1 VVPKTRFISC
11 CGFVLSLTLTSM
23 LSAAPRLGLAQT
35 ALTVSIVPGQ
45 NGTAQSKDA
54 SNLGDGAL
62 NLSVTS
68 SVSWLSASIGAQH
81 ACSLKGNCIPVQIAL
96 QTSALTAGV
105 YTGTV
110 TVSDPHAV
118 DAPQFMTVTALV
130 GGDVPAKLEY
140 FVPPNGSASS
150 TFTTGGSV
158 STTISSNT
166 PWLAIAADGAGS
178 FAFGVPVPYT
188 VTATAQNGMATS
200 DYNGTI
206 AISGSSFAPDNKSV
220 AVLLH
225 VTTQAILQTNPAS
238 IAFRIAQG
246 ANKQTAY
253 VATSNSGQGTVSIS
267 GVTAGGVPNTTSA
280 AWLSAQIVSGNPAL
294 VSIVADPTGLSP
306 GTYQGMVAIASNA
319 ANSTVTVPVQLNI
332 VAQTAPVSA
341 AGGVVNNGT
350 FAGGES
356 LAQGDI
362 AALFGD
368 QLTYGDPQQAGSL
381 PLPTILGSTQVLVNG
396 QPAPV
401 YYVSPGQINFEIP
414 IDAATND
421 ATVQVVRNGQAGNLA
436 YMNIKP
442 SQPRFITNG
451 GTYAIMTTPNGALTG
466 ILSHPVTAGD
476 IVVIYTIGLGPTSPP
491 VPSGTASPTSPLA
504 VIDPTTVL
512 ACFGN
517 NSPFSPAPCVNPQF
531 VGLSPGFVGLYQI
544 NLAIPQGLASGNV
557 PFSFTVNGVP
567 SDIVQL
573 AVQ

>member
-1 VVPKTRFISC
+1 VVPRIRFISC
-11 CGFVLSLTLTSM
+11 CGFVLLLTLTSM

-45 NGTAQSKDA
+45 NGTAQSIDA

-68 SVSWLSASIGAQH
+68 SVSWLSASIGAPH

-105 YTGTV
+105 YTGTI
-110 TVSDPHAV
+110 TVSDPNAV
-118 DAPQFMTVTALV
+118 DAPQFVTVTALV

-140 FVPPNGSASS
+140 YVPPNGSASS
-150 TFTTGGSV
+150 TFNTGGPATSTV
-158 STTISSNT
+158 SNNT
-166 PWLAIAADGAGS
+166 PWLAIASNGAGS
-178 FAFGVPVPYT
+178 FEFGMPVPYT
-188 VTATAQNGMATS
+188 VTATGQNGMATG
-200 DYNGTI
+200 DYNGSI
-206 AISGSSFAPDNKSV
+206 AISGSSFAPDNKSI

-225 VTTQAILQTNPAS
+225 VTTQPILQTNPAS

-253 VATSNSGQGTVSIS
+253 VATSNGGQGTLSIS

-280 AWLSAQIVSGNPAL
+280 AWLSAQIVSGNTSL

-306 GTYQGMVAIASNA
+306 GTYQGTVTIASNA
-319 ANSTVTVPVQLNI
+319 ANSSVIVPVQLNV
-332 VAQTAPVSA
+332 VAQTTPVSA

-350 FAGGES
+350 FAAGES
-356 LAQGDI
+356 LSQGDI

-381 PLPTILGSTQVLVNG
+381 PLPAILGGTQVLVNG

-401 YYVSPGQINFEIP
+401 YYVSASQINFEIP

-421 ATVQVVRNGQAGNLA
+421 ATVQVVRNGQAGNIA
-436 YMNIKP
+436 YLNIQV
-442 SQPRFITNG
+442 SEPRFITNG
-451 GTYAIMTTPNGALTG
+451 GTYAIMTTPNGSLTG
-466 ILSHPVTAGD
+466 IPSHPVTAGD

-504 VIDPTTVL
+504 VIDPTTVQ

-567 SDIVQL
+567 SDVVQL

>member
-11 CGFVLSLTLTSM
+11 CGFVLLLTLTST

-35 ALTVSIVPGQ
+35 ALTVSILPGQ
-45 NGTAQSKDA
+45 NGPAQSIDA
-54 SNLGDGAL
+54 SNLGDGVL

-68 SVSWLSASIGAQH
+68 SVSWLSASIGAPH
-81 ACSLKGNCIPVQIAL
+81 ACSLKGNCIPVQISM
-96 QTSALTAGV
+96 QTSTLTAGV

-110 TVSDPHAV
+110 TVSDPNAV
-118 DAPQFMTVTALV
+118 DAPQFVTVTALV
-130 GGDVPAKLEY
+130 GGSVPAKLEY
-140 FVPPNGSASS
+140 YVPPNGSAAS

-158 STTISSNT
+158 STTISNNT

-178 FAFGVPVPYT
+178 FQFGVPVPYT
-188 VTATAQNGMATS
+188 VTATAQNGMATG
-200 DYNGTI
+200 DYNGSV
-206 AISGSSFAPDNKSV
+206 AISGSSFAPDNKSI

-225 VTTQAILQTNPAS
+225 VTTQPILQPNPSS

-246 ANKQTAY
+246 ANKQTDY
-253 VATSNSGQGTVSIS
+253 VVTSNGGQGTLSVSS
-267 GVTAGGVPNTTSA
+267 VTAGSVPNVTPAT
-280 AWLSAQIVSGNPAL
+280 WLSAQTVSGNASL

-306 GTYQGMVAIASNA
+306 GTYQGTITIASNA
-319 ANSTVTVPVQLNI
+319 ANSTVTVPVQLNVI
-332 VAQTAPVSA
+332 AQTAPVSA

-368 QLTYGDPQQAGSL
+368 QFTYGDPQQASSL
-381 PLPTILGSTQVLVNG
+381 PLPTILGGTQVLVNG

-421 ATVQVVRNGQAGNLA
+421 ATVQVVRNGQAGNTA
-436 YMNIKP
+436 YLNIQV
-442 SQPRFITNG
+442 SEPRFITNG

-466 ILSHPVTAGD
+466 IPSHPVTAGD

-491 VPSGTASPTSPLA
+491 VPSGTASPSSPLA

-567 SDIVQL
+567 SDVVQL

>member
-1 VVPKTRFISC
+1 MVPKNRFISC
-11 CGFVLSLTLTSM
+11 CGFVLLLTLTSM
-23 LSAAPRLGLAQT
+23 LNAAPRLGLAQT

-45 NGTAQSKDA
+45 NGTAQSIDA
-54 SNLGDGAL
+54 SNLGDGVL

-68 SVSWLSASIGAQH
+68 SVSWLSASIGAPH
-81 ACSLKGNCIPVQIAL
+81 TCSLKGNCIPVQIAL
-96 QTSALTAGV
+96 QTTALTAGV

-110 TVSDPHAV
+110 TVSDPNAV
-118 DAPQFMTVTALV
+118 DAPQFVTVTALV

-140 FVPPNGSASS
+140 YVPSNGSAST

-158 STTISSNT
+158 TTMVSNNT

-178 FAFGVPVPYT
+178 FAFGTPVPYT
-188 VTATAQNGMATS
+188 VTATAQNGMAAG
-200 DYNGTI
+200 DYNGSI
-206 AISGSSFAPDNKSV
+206 AISGSSFAPDNKSI

-225 VTTQAILQTNPAS
+225 VTTQPILQPNPSS

-246 ANKQTAY
+246 ANKQTDY
-253 VATSNSGQGTVSIS
+253 VVTSNGGQGTLSIS
-267 GVTAGGVPNTTSA
+267 GVTAGGVPA
-280 AWLSAQIVSGNPAL
+280 ATPATWLSAQTVSGNASL

-306 GTYQGMVAIASNA
+306 GTYQGTVTIASNA
-319 ANSTVTVPVQLNI
+319 VNSSVTVPVQLNV
-332 VAQTAPVSA
+332 VAPTAPVSA

-368 QLTYGDPQQAGSL
+368 QLTYGDPQQASSL
-381 PLPTILGSTQVLVNG
+381 PLQTILGGTQVLVNG
-396 QPAPV
+396 QPVPV
-401 YYVSPGQINFEIP
+401 YYVSPSQINFEIP
-414 IDAATND
+414 IDAATSD
-421 ATVQVVRNGQAGNLA
+421 ATVQVVRNSQAGNTA
-436 YMNIKP
+436 YLNIQ
-442 SQPRFITNG
+442 SSEPRFITNG
-451 GTYAIMTTPNGALTG
+451 GTYAIMTTPNGTLTG
-466 ILSHPVTAGD
+466 IPSHPVTAGD
-476 IVVIYTIGLGPTSPP
+476 IVVIYTIGLGPTSPV

-504 VIDPTTVL
+504 VIDPTTVQ

-531 VGLSPGFVGLYQI
+531 VGLTPAFVGLYQI

-567 SDIVQL
+567 SDVVQL

>member
-1 VVPKTRFISC
+1 MVPRIRFISC
-11 CGFVLSLTLTSM
+11 CGFVLLLTLTSM

-45 NGTAQSKDA
+45 NGTAQSIDA

-68 SVSWLSASIGAQH
+68 SVSWLSASIGAPH

-105 YTGTV
+105 YTGTI
-110 TVSDPHAV
+110 TVSDPNAV
-118 DAPQFMTVTALV
+118 DAPQFVTVTALV

-140 FVPPNGSASS
+140 YVPPNGSASS
-150 TFTTGGSV
+150 TFNTGGPATSTV
-158 STTISSNT
+158 SNNT
-166 PWLAIAADGAGS
+166 PWLAIASNGAGS
-178 FAFGVPVPYT
+178 FEFGMPVPYT
-188 VTATAQNGMATS
+188 VTATGQNGMATG
-200 DYNGTI
+200 DYNGSI
-206 AISGSSFAPDNKSV
+206 AISGSSFAPDNKSI

-225 VTTQAILQTNPAS
+225 VTTQPILQTNPAS

-253 VATSNSGQGTVSIS
+253 VATSNGGQGTLSIS

-280 AWLSAQIVSGNPAL
+280 AWLSAQIVSGNTSL

-306 GTYQGMVAIASNA
+306 GTYQGTVTIASNA
-319 ANSTVTVPVQLNI
+319 ANSSVIVPVQLNV
-332 VAQTAPVSA
+332 VAQTTPVSA

-350 FAGGES
+350 FAAGES

-381 PLPTILGSTQVLVNG
+381 PLPAILGGTQVLVNG

-401 YYVSPGQINFEIP
+401 YYVSASQINFEIP

-421 ATVQVVRNGQAGNLA
+421 ATVQVVRNGQAGNIA
-436 YMNIKP
+436 YLNIQV
-442 SQPRFITNG
+442 SEPRFITNG
-451 GTYAIMTTPNGALTG
+451 GTYAIMTTPNGSLTG
-466 ILSHPVTAGD
+466 IPSHPVTAGD

-504 VIDPTTVL
+504 VIDPTTVQ

-567 SDIVQL
+567 SDVVQL

>member
-1 VVPKTRFISC
+1 
-11 CGFVLSLTLTSM
+11 M

-45 NGTAQSKDA
+45 NGTAQSIDA

-68 SVSWLSASIGAQH
+68 SVSWLSASIGAPH

-105 YTGTV
+105 YTGTI
-110 TVSDPHAV
+110 TVSDPNAV
-118 DAPQFMTVTALV
+118 DAPQFVTVTALV

-140 FVPPNGSASS
+140 YVPPNGSASS
-150 TFTTGGSV
+150 TFNTGGPATSTV
-158 STTISSNT
+158 SNNT
-166 PWLAIAADGAGS
+166 PWLAIASNGAGS
-178 FAFGVPVPYT
+178 FEFGMPVPYT
-188 VTATAQNGMATS
+188 VTATGQNGMATG
-200 DYNGTI
+200 DYNGSI
-206 AISGSSFAPDNKSV
+206 AISGSSFAPDNKSI

-225 VTTQAILQTNPAS
+225 VTTQPILQTNPAS

-253 VATSNSGQGTVSIS
+253 VATSNGGQGTLSIS

-280 AWLSAQIVSGNPAL
+280 AWLSAQIVSGNTSL

-306 GTYQGMVAIASNA
+306 GTYQGTVTIASNA
-319 ANSTVTVPVQLNI
+319 ANSSVIVPVQLNV
-332 VAQTAPVSA
+332 VAQTTPVSA

-350 FAGGES
+350 FAAGES
-356 LAQGDI
+356 LSQGDI

-381 PLPTILGSTQVLVNG
+381 PLPAILGGTQVLVNG

-401 YYVSPGQINFEIP
+401 YYVSASQINFEIP

-421 ATVQVVRNGQAGNLA
+421 ATVQVVRNGQAGNIA
-436 YMNIKP
+436 YLNIQV
-442 SQPRFITNG
+442 SEPRFITNG
-451 GTYAIMTTPNGALTG
+451 GTYAIMTTPNGSLTG
-466 ILSHPVTAGD
+466 IPSHPVTAGD

-504 VIDPTTVL
+504 VIDPTTVQ

-567 SDIVQL
+567 SDVVQL

>member
-1 VVPKTRFISC
+1 
-11 CGFVLSLTLTSM
+11 
-23 LSAAPRLGLAQT
+23 
-35 ALTVSIVPGQ
+35 
-45 NGTAQSKDA
+45 
-54 SNLGDGAL
+54 
-62 NLSVTS
+62 
-68 SVSWLSASIGAQH
+68 
-81 ACSLKGNCIPVQIAL
+81 
-96 QTSALTAGV
+96 
-105 YTGTV
+105 
-110 TVSDPHAV
+110 
-118 DAPQFMTVTALV
+118 
-130 GGDVPAKLEY
+130 
-140 FVPPNGSASS
+140 
-150 TFTTGGSV
+150 
-158 STTISSNT
+158 
-166 PWLAIAADGAGS
+166 
-178 FAFGVPVPYT
+178 
-188 VTATAQNGMATS
+188 MATG
-200 DYNGTI
+200 DYNGSI
-206 AISGSSFAPDNKSV
+206 AISGSSFAPDNKSI

-225 VTTQAILQTNPAS
+225 VTTQPILQTNPAS

-253 VATSNSGQGTVSIS
+253 VATSNGGQGTLSIS

-280 AWLSAQIVSGNPAL
+280 AWLSAQIVSGNTSL

-306 GTYQGMVAIASNA
+306 GTYQGTVTIASNA
-319 ANSTVTVPVQLNI
+319 ANSSVIVPVQLNV
-332 VAQTAPVSA
+332 VAQTTPVSA

-350 FAGGES
+350 FAAGES
-356 LAQGDI
+356 LSQGDI

-381 PLPTILGSTQVLVNG
+381 PLPAILGGTQVLVNG

-401 YYVSPGQINFEIP
+401 YYVSASQINFEIP

-421 ATVQVVRNGQAGNLA
+421 ATVQVVRNGQAGNIA
-436 YMNIKP
+436 YLNIQV
-442 SQPRFITNG
+442 SEPRFITNG
-451 GTYAIMTTPNGALTG
+451 GTYAIMTTPNGSLTG
-466 ILSHPVTAGD
+466 IPSHPVTAGD

-504 VIDPTTVL
+504 VIDPTTVQ

-567 SDIVQL
+567 SDVVQL

>member
-1 VVPKTRFISC
+1 VILKNRCISC
-11 CGFVLSLTLTSM
+11 CGFVLLLTLTST
-23 LSAAPRLGLAQT
+23 LSAASRLGLTTT

-45 NGTAQSKDA
+45 NGPAQSIDA

-62 NLSVTS
+62 NLSTTS
-68 SVSWLSASIGAQH
+68 SVSWLSASIGAPH
-81 ACSLKGNCIPVQIAL
+81 SCSLKGNCIPVQIAL
-96 QTSALTAGV
+96 QTSGLSAGI

-110 TVSDPHAV
+110 TVSDPNAV
-118 DAPQFMTVTALV
+118 DAPQFVTVTALV
-130 GGDVPAKLEY
+130 GGAVPAKLEY
-140 FVPPNGSASS
+140 YVPPNGSASS
-150 TFTTGGSV
+150 TFTTGGAVSTSV
-158 STTISSNT
+158 SNNT
-166 PWLAIAADGAGS
+166 PWLAIASNGAGS
-178 FAFGVPVPYT
+178 FEFGMPVPYT
-188 VTATAQNGMATS
+188 VTATAQNGMATG
-200 DYNGTI
+200 DYNGSI
-206 AISGSSFAPDNKSV
+206 AISGSSFAPDNKSI

-225 VTTQAILQTNPAS
+225 VTAQPILQANPAS

-253 VATSNSGQGTVSIS
+253 VATSNGGQGTLSIS
-267 GVTAGGVPNTTSA
+267 GVTAGGVPTTTPA
-280 AWLSAQIVSGNPAL
+280 AWLSTQIVSGNTPL

-306 GTYQGMVAIASNA
+306 GVYQGTVTIASNA
-319 ANSTVTVPVQLNI
+319 ANSSAVVTVQLNV

-368 QLTYGDPQQAGSL
+368 QLTYGDPQSASSL
-381 PLPTILGSTQVLVNG
+381 PLLTTLGGTQVLVNG

-414 IDAATND
+414 IDAATGD
-421 ATVQVVRNGQAGNLA
+421 ATVQVVRNSQAGNLA
-436 YMNIKP
+436 YLNIQP
-442 SQPRFITNG
+442 SEPRFITNG

-466 ILSHPVTAGD
+466 IPSHPVTAGD

-491 VPSGTASPTSPLA
+491 VPSGTASPTNPLA
-504 VIDPTTVL
+504 TIDPATVQ

-531 VGLSPGFVGLYQI
+531 VGLTPAFVGLYQI
-544 NLAIPQGLASGNV
+544 NLAVPQGLALGNV

>member
-1 VVPKTRFISC
+1 MVPKNRFISC
-11 CGFVLSLTLTSM
+11 CGFVLLLTLTSM
-23 LSAAPRLGLAQT
+23 LNAAPRLGLAQT

-45 NGTAQSKDA
+45 NGTAQSIDA
-54 SNLGDGAL
+54 SNLGDGVL

-68 SVSWLSASIGAQH
+68 SVSWLSASIGAPH
-81 ACSLKGNCIPVQIAL
+81 TCSLKGNCIPIQIAL
-96 QTSALTAGV
+96 QTTALTAGV

-110 TVSDPHAV
+110 TVSDPNAV
-118 DAPQFMTVTALV
+118 DAPQFVTVTALV

-140 FVPPNGSASS
+140 YVPSNGSALT

-158 STTISSNT
+158 TTMVSNNT

-178 FAFGVPVPYT
+178 FAFGTPVPYT
-188 VTATAQNGMATS
+188 VTATAQNGMATG

-206 AISGSSFAPDNKSV
+206 AISGSSFAPDNKSI

-225 VTTQAILQTNPAS
+225 VTTQPILQPNPSS

-246 ANKQTAY
+246 ANKQTDY
-253 VATSNSGQGTVSIS
+253 VVTSNGGQGTLSVSS
-267 GVTAGGVPNTTSA
+267 VTAGGVPA
-280 AWLSAQIVSGNPAL
+280 ATPATWLSAQIVSGNASL

-306 GTYQGMVAIASNA
+306 GTYQGTVTIASNA
-319 ANSTVTVPVQLNI
+319 ANSSVIVPVQLNV

-350 FAGGES
+350 FAAGES

-381 PLPTILGSTQVLVNG
+381 PLPAILGGTQVLVNG

-401 YYVSPGQINFEIP
+401 YYVSASQINFEIP

-421 ATVQVVRNGQAGNLA
+421 ATVQVVRNGQAGNIA
-436 YMNIKP
+436 YLNIQV
-442 SQPRFITNG
+442 SEPRFITNG
-451 GTYAIMTTPNGALTG
+451 GTYAIMTTPNGTLTG
-466 ILSHPVTAGD
+466 IPSHPVTAGD

-544 NLAIPQGLASGNV
+544 NLVIPQGLTSGNV

-567 SDIVQL
+567 SDVVQL

>member
-1 VVPKTRFISC
+1 VVPKTRFVSC
-11 CGFVLSLTLTSM
+11 CGFVLLLTLTSM

-45 NGTAQSKDA
+45 NGIAQSIDA

-62 NLSVTS
+62 NLSATS
-68 SVSWLSASIGAQH
+68 SVSWLSASIGAPH
-81 ACSLKGNCIPVQIAL
+81 ACSLKGNCIPVQITL

-110 TVSDPHAV
+110 TVNDPSAV
-118 DAPQFMTVTALV
+118 DAPQFVTVTALV

-140 FVPPNGSASS
+140 YVPPNGSASS
-150 TFTTGGSV
+150 SFTTGGAV
-158 STTISSNT
+158 TTTVSSNT

-178 FAFGVPVPYT
+178 FQFGVPVPYT
-188 VTATAQNGMATS
+188 VTATAQSGMATG

-206 AISGSSFAPDNKSV
+206 AISGSPFAPDNKST

-225 VTTQAILQTNPAS
+225 LTTQPILQANPSS
-238 IAFRIAQG
+238 IGFRIAQG
-246 ANKQTAY
+246 ANKQTDY
-253 VATSNSGQGTVSIS
+253 VVTSNGGQGTLSIS
-267 GVTAGGVPNTTSA
+267 GVTAGGVTAAAPA
-280 AWLSAQIVSGNPAL
+280 AWLSAQTVSGNASL

-306 GTYQGMVAIASNA
+306 GTYQGMVTIASNA
-319 ANSTVTVPVQLNI
+319 ANSTVTVPVQLNV

-368 QLTYGDPQQAGSL
+368 QFTFGDPQQASSL
-381 PLPTILGSTQVLVNG
+381 PLPAILGGTQVLVNG
-396 QPAPV
+396 QPVPV

-414 IDAATND
+414 IDAATDD

-436 YMNIKP
+436 YLNIKP
-442 SQPRFITNG
+442 SEPRFITNG

-466 ILSHPVTAGD
+466 IPSHPLTAGD
-476 IVVIYTIGLGPTSPP
+476 IVVIYTIGLGPTSPS
-491 VPSGTASPTSPLA
+491 VPSGTASPASPLA

-531 VGLSPGFVGLYQI
+531 VGLTPAFVGLYQI
-544 NLAIPQGLASGNV
+544 NLAIPQGLASGNLS
-557 PFSFTVNGVP
+557 FSFTVNGVP
-567 SDIVQL
+567 SDVVQL

>member
-1 VVPKTRFISC
+1 MILKNHYISC
-11 CGFVLSLTLTSM
+11 CGFVLLLTLTST
-23 LSAAPRLGLAQT
+23 LSAASRLGLTTT

-45 NGTAQSKDA
+45 NGPAQSIDA

-62 NLSVTS
+62 NLSATS
-68 SVSWLSASIGAQH
+68 SVSWLSASIGAPH
-81 ACSLKGNCIPVQIAL
+81 SCSLKGNCIPVQIAL
-96 QTSALTAGV
+96 QTSGLAAGV

-110 TVSDPHAV
+110 TVSDPNAV
-118 DAPQFMTVTALV
+118 DAPQFVTVTALV
-130 GGDVPAKLEY
+130 GGAVPAKLEY
-140 FVPPNGSASS
+140 YVPPNGSASS
-150 TFTTGGSV
+150 TFTTGGAVSTSV
-158 STTISSNT
+158 SNNT
-166 PWLAIAADGAGS
+166 PWLAIASNGAGS
-178 FAFGVPVPYT
+178 FEFGMPVPYT

-200 DYNGTI
+200 DYNGSI
-206 AISGSSFAPDNKSV
+206 AISGSSFAPDNKSI

-225 VTTQAILQTNPAS
+225 VTAQPILQANPAS

-253 VATSNSGQGTVSIS
+253 VATSNGGQGTLSIS
-267 GVTAGGVPNTTSA
+267 GVTAGGVPTTTPA
-280 AWLSAQIVSGNPAL
+280 AWLSAQIVSGNTSL

-306 GTYQGMVAIASNA
+306 GTYQGTVTIASNA
-319 ANSTVTVPVQLNI
+319 ANGSAVVPVQLNVI
-332 VAQTAPVSA
+332 AQTAPVSA

-350 FAGGES
+350 FAAGES

-368 QLTYGDPQQAGSL
+368 QLTYGDPQQASSL
-381 PLPTILGSTQVLVNG
+381 PLLTTLGGTQVLVNG

-414 IDAATND
+414 IDAATGD
-421 ATVQVVRNGQAGNLA
+421 ATVQVVRNSQAGNLA
-436 YMNIKP
+436 YLNIQP
-442 SQPRFITNG
+442 SEPRFITNG

-466 ILSHPVTAGD
+466 IPSHPVTAGD

-491 VPSGTASPTSPLA
+491 VPSGTASPTNPLA
-504 VIDPTTVL
+504 TIDPATVQ

-531 VGLSPGFVGLYQI
+531 VGLTPAFVGLYQI

>member
-1 VVPKTRFISC
+1 MVPKTSFISC
-11 CGFVLSLTLTSM
+11 CGFVLLLSLTSL

-45 NGTAQSKDA
+45 NGTAQSIDA
-54 SNLGDGAL
+54 SNLGDGTL

-68 SVSWLSASIGAQH
+68 SVSWLSASIGAPH

-110 TVSDPHAV
+110 TVSDPNAV
-118 DAPQFMTVTALV
+118 DAPQFVTVTALV

-140 FVPPNGSASS
+140 YVPPNGSAST
-150 TFTTGGSV
+150 TFTTGGPATATV
-158 STTISSNT
+158 SNNT
-166 PWLAIAADGAGS
+166 PWLAIAVDGAGS
-178 FAFGVPVPYT
+178 FAFGTPVPYT
-188 VTATAQNGMATS
+188 VTAAAQNGMATG
-200 DYNGTI
+200 DYNGSV
-206 AISGSSFAPDNKSV
+206 AISGSSFAPDNKSI

-225 VTTQAILQTNPAS
+225 VTTQPILQPNPTT
-238 IAFRIAQG
+238 IAFRIAQS
-246 ANKQTAY
+246 ANKQTDY
-253 VATSNSGQGTVSIS
+253 VVTSNGGQGALTIS
-267 GVTAGGVPNTTSA
+267 GVTASA
-280 AWLSAQIVSGNPAL
+280 SSGTWLSAQTVSGNASL

-306 GTYQGMVAIASNA
+306 GAYQGTVTIASNA
-319 ANSTVTVPVQLNI
+319 ANSSVIVPVQLNV
-332 VAQTAPVSA
+332 VAPTAPVSA

-368 QLTYGDPQQAGSL
+368 QLTYGDPQQASSL
-381 PLPTILGSTQVLVNG
+381 PLQTSLGGTQVLVNG

-414 IDAATND
+414 IDAATGD
-421 ATVQVVRNGQAGNLA
+421 ATVQVVRNSQAGNIA
-436 YMNIKP
+436 YLNIQP
-442 SQPRFITNG
+442 SEPRFITNG
-451 GTYAIMTTPNGALTG
+451 GTYAIMTTPNGTLTG
-466 ILSHPVTAGD
+466 IPSHPVTGGD
-476 IVVIYTIGLGPTSPP
+476 VVVIYTIGLGPTSPV

-504 VIDPTTVL
+504 VIDPTTVE

-531 VGLSPGFVGLYQI
+531 VGLTPAFVGLYQI
-544 NLAIPQGLASGNV
+544 NLAIPQGMASGNV

-567 SDIVQL
+567 SDFVQL

>member
-1 VVPKTRFISC
+1 
-11 CGFVLSLTLTSM
+11 M

-45 NGTAQSKDA
+45 NGTGQSIDA
-54 SNLGDGAL
+54 SNLGDGVL

-68 SVSWLSASIGAQH
+68 SVSWLTASIGAPH

-105 YTGTV
+105 YTGTI
-110 TVSDPHAV
+110 TVSDPNAV
-118 DAPQFMTVTALV
+118 DAPQFVTVTALV

-140 FVPPNGSASS
+140 YVPPNGSATS
-150 TFTTGGSV
+150 TFTTGASV
-158 STTISSNT
+158 STTISNNT

-178 FAFGVPVPYT
+178 FQFGVPVPYT
-188 VTATAQNGMATS
+188 VTATAQSGMATG
-200 DYNGTI
+200 DYNGSV
-206 AISGSSFAPDNKSV
+206 AISGSSFAPDNKSIT
-220 AVLLH
+220 VLLH
-225 VTTQAILQTNPAS
+225 VTTQPILQPNPSS
-238 IAFRIAQG
+238 IAFRIAQS

-253 VATSNSGQGTVSIS
+253 VATSNGGQGTLSIS
-267 GVTAGGVPNTTSA
+267 GVTSGGVPFTATPA
-280 AWLSAQIVSGNPAL
+280 TWLSAQIVSGNASL
-294 VSIVADPTGLSP
+294 FSIVADPTGLSP
-306 GTYQGMVAIASNA
+306 GTYQGTVTIASNA
-319 ANSTVTVPVQLNI
+319 ANSSAVVPVQLNV
-332 VAQTAPVSA
+332 VAQTPPVSA

-368 QLTYGDPQQAGSL
+368 QLTYGDPQQASSL
-381 PLPTILGSTQVLVNG
+381 PLVNILGGTQVLVNG

-401 YYVSPGQINFEIP
+401 YYVSPSQINFEIP

-421 ATVQVVRNGQAGNLA
+421 ATVQVVRNGQAGNTA
-436 YMNIKP
+436 YLNIQV
-442 SQPRFITNG
+442 SEPRFITNG

-466 ILSHPVTAGD
+466 IPSHPVTAAD

-491 VPSGTASPTSPLA
+491 VPSGTASPSSPLA

-544 NLAIPQGLASGNV
+544 NLAIPQGLATGNM

-567 SDIVQL
+567 SDVVQL

>member
-1 VVPKTRFISC
+1 MILKNHYISC
-11 CGFVLSLTLTSM
+11 CGFVLLLTLTSM
-23 LSAAPRLGLAQT
+23 LSAASRLGLTTT

-45 NGTAQSKDA
+45 NGPAQSIDA

-62 NLSVTS
+62 NLSTTS
-68 SVSWLSASIGAQH
+68 SVSWLSASIGAPH
-81 ACSLKGNCIPVQIAL
+81 SCSLKGNCIPVQIAL
-96 QTSALTAGV
+96 QTSGLSAGI

-110 TVSDPHAV
+110 TVSDPNAV
-118 DAPQFMTVTALV
+118 DAPQLVTVTALV
-130 GGDVPAKLEY
+130 GGAVPAKLEY
-140 FVPPNGSASS
+140 YVPPNGSASS
-150 TFTTGGSV
+150 TFTTGGAVTTTV
-158 STTISSNT
+158 SNNT
-166 PWLAIAADGAGS
+166 PWLAIASNGAGS
-178 FAFGVPVPYT
+178 FEFGMPVPYT
-188 VTATAQNGMATS
+188 VTAMPQNGMATG
-200 DYNGTI
+200 DYNGSI
-206 AISGSSFAPDNKSV
+206 AISGSSFAPDNKSI

-225 VTTQAILQTNPAS
+225 VTAQPILQANPAS

-253 VATSNSGQGTVSIS
+253 VATSNGGQGTLSIS
-267 GVTAGGVPNTTSA
+267 GVTAGGVPTTTTT
-280 AWLSAQIVSGNPAL
+280 AWLTAQIVSGNASL
-294 VSIVADPTGLSP
+294 VSIIADPTGLSP
-306 GTYQGMVAIASNA
+306 GVYQGTVTIASNA
-319 ANSTVTVPVQLNI
+319 ANSSAVVPVQLNV

-356 LAQGDI
+356 LSQGDI

-368 QLTYGDPQQAGSL
+368 QLTYGDPQQASSL
-381 PLPTILGSTQVLVNG
+381 PLLTTLGGTQVLVNG

-414 IDAATND
+414 IDAATGD
-421 ATVQVVRNGQAGNLA
+421 ATVQVVRNSQAGNLA
-436 YMNIKP
+436 YLNIQP
-442 SQPRFITNG
+442 SEPRFITNG

-466 ILSHPVTAGD
+466 IPSHPVTAGD

-491 VPSGTASPTSPLA
+491 VPSGTASPISPLA
-504 VIDPTTVL
+504 TIDPGTVQ

-531 VGLSPGFVGLYQI
+531 VGLTPAFVGLYQI

-573 AVQ
+573 AVR